1 MLLRNAKIIDQS
13 GPNHGKTL
21 DVRINDGL
29 IIELG
34 EDLKA
39 KNGEEV
45 KDLPGLHLRPGLV
58 ALGAYL
64 RNPGHEDRDD
74 VPSLRTAATSGGYTS
89 LTFLPHTYP

>member
-13 GPNHGKTL
+13 VPNHGKTL

-34 EDLKA
+34 ADLKA

-45 KDLPGLHLRPGLV
+45 KDLPGLHFSPGSVDLCTY
-58 ALGAYL
+58 LGY
-64 RNPGHEDRDD
+64 PGHDER
-74 VPSLRTAATSGGYTS
+74 
-89 LTFLPHTYP
+89 

>member
-34 EDLKA
+34 ADLKA

-45 KDLPGLHLRPGLV
+45 KDLPGLHFSPGSVDLCTY
-58 ALGAYL
+58 LGY
-64 RNPGHEDRDD
+64 PGHDER
-74 VPSLRTAATSGGYTS
+74 
-89 LTFLPHTYP
+89 